1 MRQKTDVKF
10 IGEKIVLKF
19 CNNLKELITEIIN
32 YKQREMTSLNDEETT
47 IYESQKV
54 CHICKEK
61 FCYDEN
67 KKKKNLNCTK
77 KSEIIATTQENLEEL
92 LIVFAI

>member
-19 CNNLKELITEIIN
+19 CNHLKELITEIIN
-32 YKQREMTSLNDEETT
+32 YKQKEMTSLNDEETT

-67 KKKKNLNCTK
+67 KEISFVMMK
-77 KSEIIATTQENLEEL
+77 IIATTQENLEEL
-92 LIVFAI
+92 LVVFAI

>member
-10 IGEKIVLKF
+10 IEEKTILKF
-19 CNNLKELITEIIN
+19 CNNLKELVTEIIN
-32 YKQREMTSLNDEETT
+32 CKQREMTSLKDEETT
-47 IYESQKV
+47 FYQSQKV

-67 KKKKNLNCTK
+67 KKKR
-77 KSEIIATTQENLEEL
+77 I
-92 LIVFAI
+92 